1 MNYEQN
7 VDIMTTSQQLTHLF
21 RKLTKFKII
30 IYLNNHATQIL
41 TNFDG

>member
-21 RKLTKFKII
+21 RKLTKIII